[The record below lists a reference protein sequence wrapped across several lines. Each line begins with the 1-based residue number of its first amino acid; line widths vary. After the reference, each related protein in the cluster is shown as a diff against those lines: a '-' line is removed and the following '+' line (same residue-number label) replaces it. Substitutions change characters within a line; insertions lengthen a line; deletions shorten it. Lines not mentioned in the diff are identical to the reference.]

1 LGDRLFRGA
10 AKQSICRDSSMRFA
24 EFRERGG
31 RWHVRFFTEFKKQ
44 QRLIYYIQ
52 SY

>member
-1 LGDRLFRGA
+1 MLYRGA
-10 AKQSICRDSSMRFA
+10 AKRSAYRDSSMRFA

-44 QRLIYYIQ
+44 QCLIYYIQ